1 MNDVLIK
8 PIVWVGSSYDDLI
21 ALPREVQ
28 NDIGYALWIAQTGG
42 KHDQAKPLRGFA
54 GVMEIVSRYQTDTY
68 RAVYVVNLDDRL
80 YVLHTFQKKSTR
92 GIATPKKELATIAR
106 RLRQAKIIAE
116 ERTL

>member
-1 MNDVLIK
+1 MDDALIK
-8 PIVWVGSSYDDLI
+8 PIIWVGSSHDDLL

-106 RLRQAKIIAE
+106 RLRQAKMIVE
-116 ERTL
+116 GRTL